1 MKVMIERTV
10 SQIEPIDDWH
20 FGKDLLTLRDFE
32 SAHCYVLLGEPGMGK
47 SSEFNREARR
57 VHADPPIPA
66 RQFVSRNIK
75 SHSGLREAPLFI
87 DGLDEVRIDGGDIK
101 NVLDKII
108 SQLED
113 WGTPK
118 LRLSCRSVNWLGN
131 TYREKLNSISGSR
144 KIPILQLNPLNHDDI
159 LEIVTHRG
167 KDRNSIIRQSHEHGI
182 GPFLFNPQLLE
193 LLLNSV
199 EADGW
204 PDSPT
209 EIFEKACS
217 EIVRGQYRERRDAP
231 SSETSPTIEEVLSA
245 TGQLFAIMLIA
256 NKAGWSAADAKES
269 EVLSLQEVEAQNHFT
284 FHEALG
290 SGLFEGS
297 RTCRA
302 PLHRLL
308 AEFLGARYLAGEI
321 KAGLSLRRVCAL
333 LMRHDGIPLPDLRGL
348 AAWLATFNIQARE
361 IIVNADPVTTAFNG
375 DASNFSYGER
385 QKLLN
390 NLEHSLDFTYA
401 WPCTSPL
408 GILASN
414 QGMSLIW
421 ELTGS
426 SLRSENRQMLVH
438 QLLHSFS
445 RMYSG
450 MGIDRKILPPVQ
462 LEISRQNLLRI
473 VYDPSWQE
481 EIRCEALRVL
491 NLTLIDKSNR
501 ETTFTELLDD
511 LQRGFLPDDDNDL
524 RGTILDILY
533 PCKLQ
538 PSEVW
543 DYLINRT
550 VAYRHKVYLA
560 FWHHLIDRSQEK
572 QIREL
577 LESLC
582 ARASEL
588 IPKLAKHRLSNIVPQ
603 LLAKGLD
610 LFGDELSIPDLYR
623 WFKLVEYDVQTSQL
637 ISVQSLDQS
646 YSRNDVEAS
655 TAILNW
661 LGHREIVQRGLIEYE
676 LITRELEVEGGNT
689 LGLKFVGKDAP
700 TGFRFWCLA
709 RAGELWDS
717 YPNAAERL
725 ACWSVR
731 AQNGWEKPLSDDKV
745 EKFVLNTSN
754 LHEWNQR
761 RLRNREQL
769 KSEKAKS
776 TKKRVE
782 KETAFQKRKQKELGS
797 IRRQKNELAEG
808 NGPPSLL
815 HRLATIYF
823 DGLNTE
829 EGEPKDHLRA
839 YLDGDKELVQAA
851 LEGFCNLLD
860 REDLPDLDQI
870 TQLYETGQI
879 SYYANPYLA
888 GMEEQDEKVLDRMD
902 EKGKR
907 RALGFYLVAD
917 VSPHKLDPK
926 WYEQALE
933 RYPEVVADALVSI
946 HNACVRARNLP
957 GKHLFKMAF
966 DEGYTQIASIA
977 VRRML
982 SVFPT
987 RCSRQQLES
996 LRVVLW
1002 SAILARGMSAEELRK
1017 LVIRRLNRK
1026 NMDIA
1031 QRSQWLGAGI
1041 CAARDHCIPLLAEFL
1056 STGQESRVRRIL
1068 GFLVLDGRKCILRN
1082 LDDWSSGEIL
1092 KFIRALGAC
1101 VHRSDFEDNAYF
1113 LVKKEINEE
1122 KFETLLIRCLKAL
1135 ANSTGD
1141 DATNALVLLSTDPK
1155 LLAWKGE
1162 IVRGQEEQYWK
1173 RHEYMRQDLNVEQ
1186 IQKVLKNGPPASA
1199 TDLAALTTDALEEL
1213 AGHIRNGQ
1221 TNDWRQYWDWDQKTN
1236 KPTHPKDGN
1245 DCRDILLSDLKSI
1258 LCQFDIDVQ
1267 PEGSYADEKR
1277 ADIRVS
1283 SGSNLSVPIGVKK
1296 NSHRRIWH
1304 GIGEQLVPKYS
1315 RGPNADSHGIYLV
1328 MWFGASQEHMK
1339 MLSPNG
1345 GVPKKPGEL
1354 KSMLIEQLESTVST
1368 RINVVVIDVSL
1379 SSGYSKSSKINI
1391 AGDKTNYSYSA
1402 PPSPYSFISGDT
1414 IS

>member
-1 MKVMIERTV
+1 MKVMVERTV
-10 SQIEPIDDWH
+10 SQIEPKDDWH
-20 FGKDLLTLRDFE
+20 FGKDTLTLRDFE
-32 SAHCYVLLGEPGMGK
+32 SANCYVLLGEPGMGK
-47 SSEFNREARR
+47 TAEFKKEARR

-66 RQFVSRNIK
+66 RQFISRNTK
-75 SHSGLREAPLFI
+75 RRLGLREAPLFI
-87 DGLDEVRIDGGDIK
+87 DGLDEVRIDRVDIT

-113 WGTPK
+113 RGTPK
-118 LRLSCRSVNWLGN
+118 LRLSCRSVDWLGN

-144 KIPILQLNPLNHDDI
+144 KIPILQLNPLNLGNI
-159 LEIVTHRG
+159 LEIVSHRR
-167 KDRNSIIRQSHEHGI
+167 KDSDSVICQAHEHGI
-182 GPFLFNPQLLE
+182 GTFLFNPQLLE
-193 LLLNSV
+193 LLLDSV

-209 EIFEKACS
+209 EIFEKASS
-217 EIVRGQYRERRDAP
+217 EIVKRQYRERRDAP
-231 SSETSPTIEEVLSA
+231 SSETSPTIGEVLRA

-256 NKAGWSAADAKES
+256 SKAGWSAANTKDS
-269 EVLSLQEVEAQNHFT
+269 EVFSLQEVETQNHFAL
-284 FHEALG
+284 HEALG
-290 SGLFEGS
+290 SELFEGS
-297 RTCRA
+297 RTCRV

-308 AEFLGARYLAGEI
+308 AEFLGARYLAGEV

-361 IIVNADPVTTAFNG
+361 ILVKVDPITVAFNG

-390 NLEHSLDFTYA
+390 NLEHSLDPTYA

-426 SLRSENRQMLVH
+426 SLRSENRQILVH

-450 MGIDRKILPPVQ
+450 MGIEKKILPPVQ
-462 LEISRQNLLRI
+462 MEISRQNLLRI
-473 VYDPSWQE
+473 VYDPSWQDA
-481 EIRCEALRVL
+481 IRCEAIRVL
-491 NLTLIDKSNR
+491 NLILIDKSNR
-501 ETTFTELLDD
+501 ETTFTELLND
-511 LQRGFLPDDDNDL
+511 LQQGFLPDDDNDL

-533 PCKLQ
+533 PFQLR
-538 PSEVW
+538 PSDVW

-550 VAYRHKVYLA
+550 VAYRPKVYFA

-577 LESLC
+577 IESLC
-582 ARASEL
+582 ARASEV
-588 IPKLAKHRLSNIVPQ
+588 IPKLTKHRLSNIVPH

-623 WFKLVEYDVQTSQL
+623 WFKLVEYDAQTSQL
-637 ISVQSLDQS
+637 ISIQSLSQS
-646 YSRNDVEAS
+646 YNRNDVAGS
-655 TAILNW
+655 TSILNW
-661 LGHREIVQRGLIEYE
+661 LGHRKIVQRGLIEYE
-676 LITRELEVEGGNT
+676 LITRELEIEGDNT

-700 TGFRFWCLA
+700 TGFRSWCLA

-717 YPNAAERL
+717 YPKAAERL

-731 AQNGWEKPLSDDKV
+731 AQKGWGKPLSDDIV
-745 EKFVLNTSN
+745 EKFVLNAPN

-761 RLRNREQL
+761 RNREQL

-782 KETAFQKRKQKELGS
+782 KETALQKRKQKELGS
-797 IRRQKNELAEG
+797 IRKQKTELAEG

-829 EGEPKDHLRA
+829 EEEPRDHLEA

-851 LEGFCNLLD
+851 LDGFSNLLD

-879 SYYANPYLA
+879 SYYANPFLA
-888 GMEEQDEKVLDRMD
+888 GMGEQDENVLDRMD

-907 RALGFYLVAD
+907 RALGFFLVAD
-917 VSPHKLDPK
+917 VSPHNFDPK
-926 WYEQALE
+926 WYEQAVE
-933 RYPEVVADALVSI
+933 RYPEAVADALVST

-957 GKHLFKMAF
+957 GRHLFKMAF

-977 VRRML
+977 VMRML

-1041 CAARDHCIPLLAEFL
+1041 YAARDHCIPLLAEFL

-1068 GFLVLDGRKCILRN
+1068 GFLVLDGGNCILQN
-1082 LDDWSSGEIL
+1082 IDDWSPGQIL
-1092 KFIRALGAC
+1092 KFIQALGAC
-1101 VHRSDFEDNAYF
+1101 VQRPDFEDNAYF
-1113 LVKKEINEE
+1113 LVKKEIHEE
-1122 KFETLLIRCLKAL
+1122 KFETLLTRCLKAL
-1135 ANSTGD
+1135 ANNTNDEAS
-1141 DATNALVLLSTDPK
+1141 NALVLLSTDPK
-1155 LLAWKGE
+1155 LVAFKEE
-1162 IVRGQEEQYWK
+1162 IVRTQEEQLWK
-1173 RHEYMRQDLNVEQ
+1173 RHAKRRQFLDVEQ
-1186 IQKVLKNGPPASA
+1186 IQKVLQNGPPASA
-1199 TDLAALTTDALEEL
+1199 ADLAALTTDALEEL
-1213 AGHIRNGQ
+1213 ADHIRNGQ
-1221 TNDWRQYWDWDQKTN
+1221 TNDWRQYWDWDHETK
-1236 KPTHPKDGN
+1236 KPIQPKDEN
-1245 DCRDILLSDLKSI
+1245 NCRDVLLSDLTGI
-1258 LCQFDIDVQ
+1258 LRQFDNHIQ
-1267 PEGSYADEKR
+1267 PEGWYADERK
-1277 ADIRVS
+1277 ADVRIS
-1283 SGSNLSVPIGVKK
+1283 YGSNLSVPIEIKK
-1296 NSHRRIWH
+1296 NSDRKIWH
-1304 GIGEQLVPKYS
+1304 GISEQL
-1315 RGPNADSHGIYLV
+1315 GPICTRDRNSEGHGIYLV
-1328 MWFGASQEHMK
+1328 IWFGADRKHMR
-1339 MLSPNG
+1339 MLSPKG
-1345 GVPKKPGEL
+1345 GVPKKPKEL
-1354 KSMLIEQLESTVST
+1354 KSMLIEQLEPKFSN

-1379 SSGYSKSSKINI
+1379 SNKYSLPSKTLY
-1391 AGDKTNYSYSA
+1391 AGDKAFYGDFA
-1402 PPSPYSFISGDT
+1402 PPSPYSFIGGDT